1 MSSAFDPSSKR
12 LKAVTRLVRI
22 LEAGLERGDFHGHTS
37 AAHQLVEATTR
48 LLDELRHD
56 PAIDVELT
64 AALQVYR
71 NAAFAFRR
79 LAVATEEN
87 NIAIAS
93 ACATLIEQGNDH
105 FQRFI
110 LGSGRGHQK

>member
-1 MSSAFDPSSKR
+1 MSSAYDPSSEQ
-12 LKAVTRLVRI
+12 LKEVTRLVGI
-22 LEAGLERGDFHGHTS
+22 LEAGLVRGDFHGDTS

-48 LLDELRHD
+48 LLDDLRHD

-79 LAVATEEN
+79 LATARQEKN
-87 NIAIAS
+87 PAIAS
-93 ACATLIEQGNDH
+93 ACATLIEQGHDH
-105 FQRFI
+105 FQRFVNG
-110 LGSGRGHQK
+110 LGR